1 MSRPYI
7 SYSVDLC
14 SSEQAYFVP
23 TLSQNE
29 SDTVL
34 LLCVKT
40 SLSYKLHPMFLCSSS
55 IHTYPHMHKYIPGC
69 SFLPFDTL
77 PLSFRRPNISSPSP
91 FKAVRG
97 PLRFKR
103 LFQSLLAI
111 KSSVGRKG
119 PASPLSVVEVRCP
132 VLLYELSPASESPR
146 EVPHLTTAST
156 DR

>member
-29 SDTVL
+29 SDTV

-111 KSSVGRKG
+111 KSCVGRKG

>member
-1 MSRPYI
+1 M
-7 SYSVDLC
+7 DLC
-14 SSEQAYFVP
+14 SSEQAHFVP
-23 TLSQNE
+23 NLSQNE
-29 SDTVL
+29 SDTGL
-34 LLCVKT
+34 LLCENIL
-40 SLSYKLHPMFLCSSS
+40 LSYKLHPMFLCSSS
-55 IHTYPHMHKYIPGC
+55 ICTYPHMHKYIPGC

-91 FKAVRG
+91 LKAVRG

-111 KSSVGRKG
+111 KSSVGHKG
-119 PASPLSVVEVRCP
+119 PASPLSAVEVRCP
-132 VLLYELSPASESPR
+132 ALLYELSRASESPC